1 MEFPCIFVQSLLLR
15 KFCAY
20 DTIAWGIV
28 EYFSLSVDTFL
39 MCHKKVQ
46 FIFVCIYFSDCCIL
60 YIGISVDLPR
70 RSGLILNSLV
80 FLTKY
85 PFPNLLL

>member
-15 KFCAY
+15 KYCAY
-20 DTIAWGIV
+20 DTIARGIV
-28 EYFSLSVDTFL
+28 EFFSLSVDTLL

-46 FIFVCIYFSDCCIL
+46 FVCIYFSDCCIL
-60 YIGISVDLPR
+60 YIGISVGFPR
-70 RSGLILNSLV
+70 RSELILNSLV